1 MFRNFLGLPTSV
13 SSLVVSIRLINHLH
27 KENIQNIFLSVLI
40 VIKTVL
46 LKNVSR
52 LLEFME
58 LHILFLLSKVIFQ
71 INKYGS

>member
-27 KENIQNIFLSVLI
+27 KENVQNIFLSVLI